1 MKAAKLPQKEGTM
14 TIEQIVK
21 LVVDNGVTL
30 VVIGYFMYMNFKFND
45 SLTKTLTTI
54 SERLEILEEKVLK
67 MRGDEDEDKQKR
79 TKSD

>member
-1 MKAAKLPQKEGTM
+1 M

-67 MRGDEDEDKQKR
+67 MRGVENENKSKR
-79 TKSD
+79 TESD

>member
-1 MKAAKLPQKEGTM
+1 M

-45 SLTKTLTTI
+45 SLTKTLITI

-67 MRGDEDEDKQKR
+67 MRSDENDNKSKR
-79 TKSD
+79 FKSDQII

>member
-1 MKAAKLPQKEGTM
+1 M

-67 MRGDEDEDKQKR
+67 MKGNENEDKQKR
-79 TKSD
+79 TKSDQSL

>member
-1 MKAAKLPQKEGTM
+1 M
-14 TIEQIVK
+14 TVEQIVK

-67 MRGDEDEDKQKR
+67 MRGVDNEDKPKR
-79 TKSD
+79 TESD

>member
-1 MKAAKLPQKEGTM
+1 M

-67 MRGDEDEDKQKR
+67 MRGNENEDKQKR
-79 TKSD
+79 TKSDQSL

>member
-1 MKAAKLPQKEGTM
+1 M

-67 MRGDEDEDKQKR
+67 MRGNENEDKQKR
-79 TKSD
+79 TKSDQII